1 MPLSPASSAS
11 TLHVPKVVVTPG
23 ALEAETTP
31 RSAQPQTIE
40 NRDSAFKPATTED
53 KAAQTRMFSLAVK
66 EGCYRIDGGES
77 VAAVMR
83 ALGIDPGTSAE
94 RVLYA
99 HCGQKPP
106 SPVHSGSSGGTHNC
120 DAAPSP
126 MPDLLPFP
134 VYIVPREPHR
144 YRSPEGEAWLTEMC
158 RKVAGGADY
167 QQIIEAHG
175 DLMQDAEADVVSEDA
190 FPRVRSECT
199 EFRALHDQ
207 VMGSARYAL
216 LSGRSL
222 PETAAHFSIRAEPD
236 LHSLAMF
243 AAEKIGAPRVRAGE
257 SFNAVKK
264 ALGISAYGKAVQVL
278 VEAMPDD

>member
-1 MPLSPASSAS
+1 MPLSPARASSALNVPTVVS
-11 TLHVPKVVVTPG
+11 THRAAEV
-23 ALEAETTP
+23 ETTP
-31 RSAQPQTIE
+31 RSAQPQTVE

-53 KAAQTRMFSLAVK
+53 KAAQTRMFSLAVEK
-66 EGCYRIDGGES
+66 GCYLIDGGDS
-77 VAAVMR
+77 VAAVR
-83 ALGIDPGTSAE
+83 QALGIDPGTSAE

-106 SPVHSGSSGGTHNC
+106 GPVCSGSSASTHNC

-126 MPDLLPFP
+126 VPDLLPFP
-134 VYIVPREPHR
+134 VYMVPREPHR

-167 QQIIEAHG
+167 QQIIEEH
-175 DLMQDAEADVVSEDA
+175 DHLMQDADADVASEDA
-190 FPRVRSECT
+190 FSRARSECT
-199 EFRALHDQ
+199 EFKALHDQ
-207 VMGSARYAL
+207 AMGSARHAL

-222 PETAAHFSIRAEPD
+222 AEAAAHFSIRAEPD

-243 AAEKIGAPRVRAGE
+243 AAEKIGAPRVRMGE

-264 ALGISAYGKAVQVL
+264 ALGIGAYGKAVQVL